1 MQSKIMTKKIIKEL
15 EFPDEKQQEIN
26 KLVDE
31 LRQITEK
38 LERKTKNNL
47 KKKKKKRKDDL
58 DKVSKELIGLE
69 TASSDKRLTI
79 FS

>member
-1 MQSKIMTKKIIKEL
+1 MTKKIIKEL

-69 TASSDKRLTI
+69 TTSSDKRLTI